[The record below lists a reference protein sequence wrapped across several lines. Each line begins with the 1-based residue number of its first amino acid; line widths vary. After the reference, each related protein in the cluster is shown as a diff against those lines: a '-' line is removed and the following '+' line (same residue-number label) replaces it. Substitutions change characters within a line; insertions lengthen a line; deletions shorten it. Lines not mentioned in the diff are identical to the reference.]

1 MLCFRAPICALQR
14 YAFNQELPTMGLY
27 ICLIMFSNR
36 EYYILAKPHE
46 MLRAVVKHF
55 NLKHLNELITM
66 QLVMH

>member
-1 MLCFRAPICALQR
+1 
-14 YAFNQELPTMGLY
+14 MGLY